1 MSTPHNRKKIALPD
15 SGIGL
20 ALVAAALFGLSAPF
34 AKLLLRDASPQL
46 LAGLLYLGSG
56 FGLSLVY
63 AYRRTG
69 KAAPREAPLTRDDL
83 PWLAGGIA
91 FGGVAGPLF
100 LMFGLFR
107 TPASSTS
114 LLLNL
119 EGVFTTALAW
129 VVFREHV
136 HRRIAL
142 GMFAI
147 VAGGILLSWG
157 GRLAWGGLTGPL
169 AVIGACLAW
178 AVDNNLTQKVSA
190 SDPVQITM
198 LKGLVAARRT
208 RSSRSASAR
217 GGRQRPCWPP
227 LRWWG
232 SSATG

>member
-1 MSTPHNRKKIALPD
+1 MRLDRIGSK
-15 SGIGL
+15 GVGL
-20 ALVAAALFGLSAPF
+20 ALTAALLFGASAPV
-34 AKLLLRDASPQL
+34 AKGLLQAVSPQL

-56 FGLSLVY
+56 TGLLLLWF
-63 AYRRTG
+63 ARRQVG
-69 KAAPREAPLTRDDL
+69 PAGHSVQEAPLGPPDV
-83 PWLAGGIA
+83 PWLAGAILA
-91 FGGVAGPLF
+91 GGVLGPLM
-100 LMFGLFR
+100 LMLGLAR
-107 TPASSTS
+107 TPASGAS